1 MKLLQEFKINYV
13 NDTVLRNIFMQC
25 VSIVGPDNCDY
36 VYTDAFNVQV
46 LKDIKLEKNIC
57 LLSIRDHLFINNDEQ
72 WAIDKLT
79 NIEQQI
85 LKLTNDNPETMF
97 ILFIEYFNLEK
108 WNLMKFAPNIR
119 TISWMGS
126 IFDDATEYI
135 KLTPVTEKNFQA
147 EKTIISLNRAARPH
161 RLVLVSYLYGL
172 GLEKNIHISLLQNNQ
187 INENTSLLDI
197 VDWEFSNSSHEF
209 QNTIKMGFTRL
220 YDDKTRLSSE
230 EPYNLSPGTCAVEY
244 WNNANNFNQNL
255 RSLYSNSLLEI
266 VSETLYETK
275 VGIITEKYLN
285 TVYGYN
291 FPILISVPGTVK
303 FLRDFGF
310 DMFDDVVDHSYD
322 EIEDNL
328 LRIET
333 AIQNNLQLITDR
345 TQLISCWQ
353 NSMRRFDD
361 NLKFA
366 KTEMYEKLYNESII
380 NIKNIIDNAHD

>member
-57 LLSIRDHLFINNDEQ
+57 LLSIRDHLFINNDDQ
-72 WAIDKLT
+72 WALGKLT

-85 LKLTNDNPETMF
+85 LKLTNDNPDTLF

-108 WNLMKFAPNIR
+108 WNLIKFAPNIR

-126 IFDDATEYI
+126 IFDDATEYL

-147 EKTIISLNRAARPH
+147 EKTMISLNRAARPH

-172 GLEKNIHISLLQNNQ
+172 GLDKNIHISLLQNNQ

-209 QNTIKMGFTRL
+209 QNTIKIGFARL

-230 EPYNLSPGTCAVEY
+230 EPYKLSTGTCAVEY

-291 FPILISVPGTVK
+291 FPILISVPGTVET
-303 FLRDFGF
+303 LRNFGF
-310 DMFDDVVDHSYD
+310 DVFDDIIDHSYD
-322 EIEDNL
+322 TVDDDL
-328 LRIET
+328 LRMEL
-333 AIQNNLQLITDR
+333 AIQKNRQLINDTPR
-345 TQLISCWQ
+345 LIDAWTKATT
-353 NSMRRFDD
+353 RFNK
-361 NLKFA
+361 NLDFA
-366 KTEMYEKLYNESII
+366 KNIMYNKICDQILNNFKNYAVKL
-380 NIKNIIDNAHD
+380 